1 MACPPIRLP
10 YSVGRPS
17 VRQLSV
23 KQHTRNIRN
32 FWLLF
37 TGPAIWWSLVLLVPY
52 LIMLTISFYS
62 RKFPFHVPDFQ
73 FGNYLKLVNDP
84 QYYLVLFRSIKI
96 AFLVGVT
103 TFLISYP
110 LAYCL
115 ARKVR
120 SDRWRLLL
128 YVATIIP
135 LWVSYLLR
143 AYTWK
148 TILGSEGILN
158 SFLMWM
164 GIIEEP
170 STFFLYNQF
179 AMVITMA
186 YIFTPFMVMP
196 VYESLEKIPS
206 SLIEASKDLGAN
218 RISTFLK
225 ITLPLSMPGV
235 LAGFTFTFCL
245 SAGDFISPTLVG
257 GPYSN
262 MVANVVATQFGIAMN
277 WPLGS
282 ALGMV
287 LLLIVLAVI
296 TLSDRLERAGRI
308 NLA

>member
-1 MACPPIRLP
+1 M
-10 YSVGRPS
+10 
-17 VRQLSV
+17 
-23 KQHTRNIRN
+23 
-32 FWLLF
+32 LF

-62 RKFPFHVPDFQ
+62 RKFPFHVTDFQ

-196 VYESLEKIPS
+196 VYASLEKIPS
-206 SLIEASKDLGAN
+206 SLIKASKDLGAN

>member
-10 YSVGRPS
+10 YSDGRPS

-196 VYESLEKIPS
+196 VYASLEKIPS

>member
-32 FWLLF
+32 FWFLF

-158 SFLMWM
+158 SFLIWM

-196 VYESLEKIPS
+196 VYASLEKIPS

>member
-1 MACPPIRLP
+1 MKHSTRTIRD
-10 YSVGRPS
+10 
-17 VRQLSV
+17 
-23 KQHTRNIRN
+23 

-52 LIMLTISFYS
+52 VIMLMISFYT
-62 RKFPFHVPDFQ
+62 REFPFHIPDFQ
-73 FGNYLKLVNDP
+73 FGNYLKLVEDP
-84 QYYLVLFRSIKI
+84 QYYLVIFRSLKI

-103 TFLISYP
+103 AFVISYP
-110 LAYCL
+110 LSYCL
-115 ARKVR
+115 ARKIKSNRV
-120 SDRWRLLL
+120 RLLL

-158 SFLMWM
+158 SFLMWT
-164 GIIEEP
+164 GIIQEP
-170 STFFLYNQF
+170 STLFLYNQF

-196 VYESLEKIPS
+196 VYASLEKIPP
-206 SLIEASKDLGAN
+206 SLIEASKDLGAG
-218 RISTFLK
+218 RIKTFLK

-245 SAGDFISPTLVG
+245 SAGDFISPALVG

-287 LLLIVLAVI
+287 LLFIVLAVI

>member
-23 KQHTRNIRN
+23 KQHTRNVRN

-196 VYESLEKIPS
+196 VYASLEKIPS

-296 TLSDRLERAGRI
+296 TLSDRLERAGRN

>member
-23 KQHTRNIRN
+23 KQLTRHVRN

-73 FGNYLKLVNDP
+73 FGNYLKLVNAP
-84 QYYLVLFRSIKI
+84 QSYLVLFRSIKI

-196 VYESLEKIPS
+196 VYASLEKIPS

-218 RISTFLK
+218 RISTFIK

-282 ALGMV
+282 ARGMV